1 MPDSIKVVS
10 RQPPGGRCTLYA
22 DYVREISLHLRLPVT
37 VVYHVDATEVGPPAP
52 ALLINGEELAPS
64 DGVIISPDDLL
75 RGLADAG
82 IELGKAPDL
91 LAALEAVQERMLQ
104 GA

>member
-1 MPDSIKVVS
+1 MSDFIKVVS

-22 DYVREISLHLRLPVT
+22 DYVREISLHLRLPFT
-37 VVYHVDATEVGPPAP
+37 VVYHVEKPEVGPPAP
-52 ALLINGEELAPS
+52 ALLIDGKELLPS

-75 RGLADAG
+75 RGLAAAG
-82 IELGKAPDL
+82 VDTNKAPDL
-91 LAALEAVQERMLQ
+91 LRILEAVQERMLQ